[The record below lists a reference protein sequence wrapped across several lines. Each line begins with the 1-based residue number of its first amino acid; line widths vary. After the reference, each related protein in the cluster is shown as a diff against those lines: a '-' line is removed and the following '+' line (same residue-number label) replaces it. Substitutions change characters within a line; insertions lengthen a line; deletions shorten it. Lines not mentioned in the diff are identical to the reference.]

1 VEASKG
7 EFNKHDPA
15 NTPASISGKQ
25 LKSVSSDKLI
35 SLAAAN
41 ASFFTSPDE
50 TAWAS
55 IEVKGHRETHAI
67 SSPRFKTW
75 LTHIYYLANDRAP
88 NADTLS
94 QVLATLDA
102 RARFDGDVRDVF
114 LRTGAHE
121 GKIYL
126 DLGDAS
132 WRTVE
137 IDGDGWRVRPRTPVP
152 FRRQKG
158 MLALPEPVRGG
169 SIEALRPFL
178 NVARHEDFILIVSWM
193 LAALRPKGPY
203 PLLALAGEPGAAKS
217 TAAKAI
223 RSLVDPNVAALRSA
237 PREER
242 DVWIA
247 AKNASALAYDNLSS
261 IPIWLSDA
269 LCRIATGGGY
279 AARQL
284 GTDAEETL
292 FDLSRPIVLTAVGD
306 VIHRSDLA
314 DRAIMIELKRID
326 EQLRRDE
333 ETLHRALAEAR
344 PAILGA
350 LLDAL
355 SHGLA
360 NADKDLPSQLPRLAD
375 FALWASRCEGAFA
388 EGGAV
393 MAALKNNAADAA
405 ENVLESDPVCVAV
418 LAFLDGENSG
428 HWRGTAAE
436 LLGALRPH
444 AAEGARG
451 RDWPR
456 TPRAMSSSLRM
467 AQHLLAKRGVTVKTG
482 KSAGK
487 RYVELTRFG
496 S

>member
-1 VEASKG
+1 MEASKA
-7 EFNKHDPA
+7 EFNKHDTTS
-15 NTPASISGKQ
+15 TPASSPEKHP
-25 LKSVSSDKLI
+25 KSASSDKLI

-67 SSPRFKTW
+67 DSPRFKQW
-75 LTHIYYLANDRAP
+75 LRHIHYLANDRAP
-88 NADTLS
+88 NADTLT

-102 RARFDGDVRDVF
+102 RARFDGDVREVF

-132 WRTVE
+132 WRAVE
-137 IDGDGWRVRPRTPVP
+137 IDSDGWRIKPRTPVT

-158 MLALPEPVRGG
+158 MLPLPEPVRGG
-169 SIEALRPFL
+169 SVDALRPFL
-178 NVARHEDFILIVSWM
+178 NVARDDDFILIVSWM

-203 PLLALAGEPGAAKS
+203 ALLALAGEPGAAKS
-217 TAAKAI
+217 TAARAI

-261 IPIWLSDA
+261 IPAWLSDA
-269 LCRIATGGGY
+269 MCRIATGGGY
-279 AARQL
+279 ATRQL

-306 VIHRSDLA
+306 VINRSDLA

-326 EQLRRDE
+326 EHLRRDE
-333 ETLHRALAEAR
+333 ETLGRALAEAR
-344 PAILGA
+344 PGILGA

-355 SHGLA
+355 SHGLGHA
-360 NADKDLPSQLPRLAD
+360 GQDLPSQLPRLAD
-375 FALWASRCEGAFA
+375 FALWAARCEGAFA

-393 MAALKNNAADAA
+393 MAALKSNAADAA
-405 ENVLESDPVCVAV
+405 DTVLESDPVCVAI
-418 LAFLDGENSG
+418 LALLGG
-428 HWRGTAAE
+428 TCGGRWRGTAAE
-436 LLGALRPH
+436 LLGAIREH
-444 AAEGARG
+444 AAEGGRD

-467 AQHLLAKRGVTVKTG
+467 AQHLLARRGVTVKAG

-487 RYVELTRFG
+487 RYVELTRLTD
-496 S
+496 